1 MADAAPRT
9 LRIEVLLILL
19 VLGIAGAW
27 YVGTA
32 RTLRVR
38 LHPDICAANLR
49 GTAQA
54 LHLYGQNGTA
64 FPMAT
69 SMSRAGEM
77 GFFANRITAPTHE
90 APPSP
95 TTDMWMVVRT
105 NYACPKQFI
114 CPSTVDTPDPAG
126 DTSNYFDF
134 ADRKH
139 LSYSYV
145 YQYHPQRGPVGT
157 NSEPWVP
164 VLADSNP
171 YLKGGIQ
178 RTAAIDRTSAGKG
191 NSTNHRAR
199 DGQHVAF
206 VDGHVSYMR
215 TPLVPDAGSVPR
227 LNKSIP
233 PDNIYTT
240 HADTEPSDPGNAPT
254 WTRIQIGSKSD
265 YCLVP

>member
-1 MADAAPRT
+1 MSSTRTRPIEALLIVIALGIAGVWYVGNART
-9 LRIEVLLILL
+9 LRI
-19 VLGIAGAW
+19 
-27 YVGTA
+27 
-32 RTLRVR
+32 R
-38 LHPDICAANLR
+38 LHPDICASNLR
-49 GTAQA
+49 GTTQALYLYAQA
-54 LHLYGQNGTA
+54 GTT

-69 SMSRAGEM
+69 GMSRAGEL
-77 GFFANRITAPTHE
+77 GLFTSRTAAPAVD

-95 TTDMWMVVRT
+95 TADMWMVLRT
-105 NYACPKQFI
+105 YHACPKQFI
-114 CPSTVDTPDPAG
+114 CPSTVDTPDPGEDPSA
-126 DTSNYFDF
+126 YFDF

-145 YQYHPQRGPVGT
+145 YQYHPQRRPVGT

-178 RTAAIDRTSAGKG
+178 DAAAIDRTSPGKG

-199 DGQHVAF
+199 DGQNVAF
-206 VDGHVSYMR
+206 VDGHVGYMQ
-215 TPLVPDAGSVPR
+215 TPLVPDANSLPHPG
-227 LNKSIP
+227 KSIP
-233 PDNIYTT
+233 LDNIYTT
-240 HADTEPSDPGNAPT
+240 HADGEPADIGNAPT